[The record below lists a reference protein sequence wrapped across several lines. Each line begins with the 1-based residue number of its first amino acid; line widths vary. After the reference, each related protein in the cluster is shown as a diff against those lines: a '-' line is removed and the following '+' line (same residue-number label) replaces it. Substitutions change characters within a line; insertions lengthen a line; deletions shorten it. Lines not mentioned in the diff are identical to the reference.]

1 MGVLFRCCKINA
13 GIYMCVECFSSRDCL
28 AWLSITA
35 TSLMSMIFSK
45 VCSSTTTQHSL
56 RGGSD
61 RRGCSVSKYAV
72 PHTML

>member
-1 MGVLFRCCKINA
+1 MGVLFRCCKINV

-45 VCSSTTTQHSL
+45 VCSTTHSL